1 MMCGN
6 ESKAGRRGLDE
17 AARQLS
23 EYQMYRKMLTVASE
37 LNEENTDARNRTVD
51 CVMLRMKM
59 RDIERSLR
67 QLPPGDERMLL
78 ELHYLSGLSIEHC
91 ADRLYVSRATAYRLK
106 NRGLALWAERA

>member
-1 MMCGN
+1 MCGS
-6 ESKAGRRGLDE
+6 ESGTGRRRLDE
-17 AARQLS
+17 AAQRLS
-23 EYQMYRKMLTVASE
+23 EYQIYRKMLAVSSE
-37 LNEENTDARNRTVD
+37 LSEEETERSRTVD

-67 QLPPGDERMLL
+67 ALPPGDARMLL
-78 ELHYLSGLSIEHC
+78 ELHYLGGLSIERC